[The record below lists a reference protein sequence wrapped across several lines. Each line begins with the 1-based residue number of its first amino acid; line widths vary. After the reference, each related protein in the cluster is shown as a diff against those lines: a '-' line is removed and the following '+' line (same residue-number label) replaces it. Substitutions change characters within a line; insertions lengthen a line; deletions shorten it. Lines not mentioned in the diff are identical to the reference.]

1 MTKPSLDYEQI
12 DLTQSSELEIIG
24 DTKTVNYQVLFNN
37 YLMKTSLI
45 QEFRI
50 TSQAQGII
58 KIELIG

>member
-37 YLMKTSLI
+37 YENKTSLI

>member
-37 YLMKTSLI
+37 YENKTSLI
-45 QEFRI
+45 QELRI

-58 KIELIG
+58 